1 MAVSVV
7 FSIAMTIAVAIS
19 TVVIFVLVLAVV
31 VSVVVMVLGAHL
43 RAVEVLFPADVPAP
57 IAMLSPMRQRANVA
71 EARIVGAINLSIDA

>member
-31 VSVVVMVLGAHL
+31 VSVVVMVLSAHL

-71 EARIVGAINLSIDA
+71 EARI